1 MPFTPFEQV
10 KRTWS
15 FFARYSVKDSNYRYH
30 TDSNWSHGGNS
41 SHYILDTATVA
52 ALAREQNI
60 DYAVQQAAANIYSSG
75 WDALTFLAEL
85 RKTATSFATI
95 QDRLASMLKRARTR
109 ANRRGVKLLL
119 DDAASLWLES
129 RYQWRTLLYDIEDFA
144 LTLAEFDEKR
154 KRFSERS
161 GWSTQT
167 SDSYTYDT
175 SDVNQ
180 WWTTLVD
187 TTYDISVRGSVVADI
202 QPPKFGGNPVTTG
215 WELVRFSFIVDWII
229 NVGNWLESL
238 SFLAMQSAYTA
249 AGGVHISATRETAI
263 ETSGLSNPGLN
274 SLDIEFNSHCKVEYT
289 LRVPTSISLKPQSKI
304 RLNVPKVVDLWALIY
319 RAIRRG

>member
-1 MPFTPFEQV
+1 MAHTPFEQMV
-10 KRTWS
+10 RDVS
-15 FFARYSVKDSNYRYH
+15 FFARYSVKDSIYRYH
-30 TDSNWSHGGNS
+30 TDSNWSHGGDS
-41 SHYILDTATVA
+41 SHYILDAAVVA
-52 ALAREQNI
+52 ALARDQNI

-85 RKTATSFATI
+85 RKTATSFGTI
-95 QDRLASMLKRARTR
+95 QNRLVSMLRRARAR
-109 ANRRGVKLLL
+109 ANRRGIKLLL

-144 LTLAEFDEKR
+144 KTLTEFDEKR

-161 GWSTQT
+161 GWSTKT
-167 SDSYTYDT
+167 SDSYTYDY

-180 WWTTLVD
+180 WWTTTVE

-202 QPPKFGGNPVTTG
+202 TPPKFGGNPVTTG
-215 WELVRFSFIVDWII
+215 WELLRFSFIVDWFI
-229 NVGNWLESL
+229 NVGNWLEGL
-238 SFLAMQSAYTA
+238 SFLAMQTGYTA
-249 AGGVHISATRETAI
+249 SGGVHISASRTTSI
-263 ETSGLSNPGLN
+263 GTSGLYNPGLN
-274 SLDIEFNSHCKVEYT
+274 SLEAEFNSTCDVEYSV
-289 LRVPTSISLKPQSKI
+289 RVPTSVSLIPQSKI